1 MEDNKKSYF
10 GEIGAAMKT
19 LAVGMKTTWKE
30 YFTPKST
37 EQYPENRKT
46 TLHVAAR
53 HRGRLV
59 MNRDENGN
67 VKCTACTLCE
77 KTCPNGTI
85 KIVSQMVE
93 NPETGKKKKQLV
105 DYQYD
110 LGDCMFCEL
119 CVNACN
125 FGAIKIV
132 NDFEISVFDREALV
146 LHLDKEDYKG
156 GSLPNIID
164 GGADFEIGTFNTKT
178 K

>member
-1 MEDNKKSYF
+1 MENNKSYF
-10 GEIGAAMKT
+10 GEIGAAVKT
-19 LAVGMKTTWKE
+19 LAVGMKTTLKE
-30 YFTPKST
+30 YFTAKST

-46 TLHVAAR
+46 TLHVSAR

-67 VKCTACTLCE
+67 VKCVACSLCE
-77 KTCPNGTI
+77 KACPNDTI
-85 KIVSQMVE
+85 KITSQMVTTE
-93 NPETGKKKKQLV
+93 DGKKKRQLV

-125 FGAIKIV
+125 FDAIKFT
-132 NDFEISVFDREALV
+132 NDFENAVFDRNKLV
-146 LHLDKEDYKG
+146 LHLDKEQYES
-156 GSLPNIID
+156 SLPNILD
-164 GGADFEIGTFNTKT
+164 GGAPLEIGKFNTKT

>member
-10 GEIGAAMKT
+10 GEIKDAVKS
-19 LAVGMKTTWKE
+19 LAIGMKVTMGE
-30 YFTPKST
+30 YFTKKST

-46 TLHVAAR
+46 TLHVSAR

-59 MNRDENGN
+59 MNHDENGAL
-67 VKCTACTLCE
+67 KCVGCTMCE
-77 KTCPNGTI
+77 KACPNGSI
-85 KIVSQMVE
+85 KITTQMVTTE
-93 NPETGKKKKQLV
+93 DGKKKRQLD

-125 FGAIKIV
+125 FDAIKFT
-132 NDFEISVFDREALV
+132 NDFENSVFDRNKLV
-146 LHLDKEDYKG
+146 LHLDKEQYES
-156 GSLPNIID
+156 SLPNLLN
-164 GGADFEIGTFNTKT
+164 GGAPLTIGKFNTAT